1 MEKLGDTTRIY
12 SPIFVLKD
20 NAIVLGVSGISSGEP
35 TLCVIPYFVIPW
47 SVVRWI
53 KLVGVVTV
61 ADEHF
66 LMSDPWLRVF
76 EPF

>member
-1 MEKLGDTTRIY
+1 MVNFGETTRNY

-20 NAIVLGVSGISSGEP
+20 KAIVLAFSGVSSGEP
-35 TLCVIPYFVIPW
+35 TLCVVPYFVIR

-61 ADEHF
+61 ADENI
-66 LMSDPWLRVF
+66 
-76 EPF
+76 

>member
-1 MEKLGDTTRIY
+1 MGFFADITRIY

-20 NAIVLGVSGISSGEP
+20 NAIVLAFSGVSSGEP
-35 TLCVIPYFVIPW
+35 TLCVVPYFVIR

-53 KLVGVVTV
+53 KLVEVVTV

>member
-1 MEKLGDTTRIY
+1 MVNFGETTRNY

-20 NAIVLGVSGISSGEP
+20 NAIVLAFSGVSSGEP
-35 TLCVIPYFVIPW
+35 TLCVVPYFVIPW

-61 ADEHF
+61 ADENI
-66 LMSDPWLRVF
+66 
-76 EPF
+76 